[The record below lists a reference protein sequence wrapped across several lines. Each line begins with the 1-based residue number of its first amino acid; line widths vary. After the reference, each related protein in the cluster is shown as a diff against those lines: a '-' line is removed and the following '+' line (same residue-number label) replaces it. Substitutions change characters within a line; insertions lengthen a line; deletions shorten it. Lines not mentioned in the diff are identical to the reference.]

1 MIIHSQDVFS
11 VSSRRTTYTTMASI
25 NLIYNKYNTFKVFTL
40 INLIDSFS
48 KDQTLSMLGV
58 STLMTIRL
66 TILLIWANQIVLFF
80 VDNLMSFSNI
90 PWIEIFRTYVQKL
103 LCYFVIVN
111 YSMMSILYY
120 DLTIIHF
127 VIAYAYELIVNITQK
142 W

>member
-1 MIIHSQDVFS
+1 MASDFFSHNQSMIIHSQDVFS

-66 TILLIWANQIVLFF
+66 TILLI
-80 VDNLMSFSNI
+80 
-90 PWIEIFRTYVQKL
+90 
-103 LCYFVIVN
+103 
-111 YSMMSILYY
+111 
-120 DLTIIHF
+120 
-127 VIAYAYELIVNITQK
+127 
-142 W
+142 